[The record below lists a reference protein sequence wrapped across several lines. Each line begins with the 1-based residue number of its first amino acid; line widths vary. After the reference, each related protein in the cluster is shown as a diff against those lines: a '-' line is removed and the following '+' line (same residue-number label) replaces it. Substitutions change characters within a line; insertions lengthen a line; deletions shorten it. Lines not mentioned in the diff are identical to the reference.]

1 MRPKVIFSTFY
12 SEAFFKHPRSS
23 LKHIS
28 DHLQPHLPSHSN
40 NFCDFRCQKWP
51 TWKIEKISE
60 NQNRD
65 LSNLEVNTCKCGLFK
80 LSKHVFRVFRW
91 YWNNLKILP
100 FFLKKPRNFGC
111 IFSSFSVFIFT
122 KYKFFSKIELWSK
135 LFKKLEIYVL
145 NSSGIVL
152 YAPETN
158 SAWFYKFLKIDKIS
172 DFFMI
177 FLWKFL
183 VFSFFNNL

>member
-122 KYKFFSKIELWSK
+122 KYNFF
-135 LFKKLEIYVL
+135 L
-145 NSSGIVL
+145 NWVMS
-152 YAPETN
+152 N
-158 SAWFYKFLKIDKIS
+158 FFLKNLK
-172 DFFMI
+172 FM
-177 FLWKFL
+177 F
-183 VFSFFNNL
+183 